1 MSGIVYPP
9 GGVLFPNRR
18 KTTDKHP
25 DMTGNLEISKDLLK
39 ELLEAAKAG
48 KPIKMDVSAWSKTG
62 NSGKFLSLK
71 ASKAWEKQAAT
82 SDSFDDDIPF

>member
-1 MSGIVYPP
+1 MSGTAYPP

-71 ASKAWEKQAAT
+71 ASKAWEKPVAA
-82 SDSFDDDIPF
+82 SNSFDDDVPF